1 MLKRHILLSHCLN
14 TLKMFFLII
23 TVVIVTVIILL
34 QATLRLSIFLSPE
47 FWDSKR
53 ATPCLWIIL
62 LTYRTKFL

>member
-1 MLKRHILLSHCLN
+1 
-14 TLKMFFLII
+14 MFFLII
-23 TVVIVTVIILL
+23 TVVTVTVIILL
-34 QATLRLSIFLSPE
+34 QAGLRLSIFLSPE